1 MLKQEESLIVALD
14 YPTASE
20 ALALVDAL
28 GDAVVFYKVGMQ
40 LYYAAG
46 NAIITELK
54 KRNKKIFLDLKINDI
69 PETVSKVVAT
79 VIELGVEYLTLFTNE
94 AQIRAAA
101 NVVGKSN
108 SSLKLLN
115 VTVLTSEQSTFAEVN
130 ARATMSLKAGADG
143 LICSGLEVAE
153 LRQIHGV
160 SPILVTPGIRLAEAK
175 ADDQGTRSSGSAAR
189 TDTPRADD
197 QQRIVTPR
205 DAIRAGATNLV
216 VGRPI
221 TQAKDPRAAALKILE
236 EISSTAKA

>member
-1 MLKQEESLIVALD
+1 MRKPEESLIVALD
-14 YPTASE
+14 YPTAAE

-46 NAIITELK
+46 NAIIAELK

-69 PETVSKVVAT
+69 PETVAKAVASL
-79 VIELGVEYLTLFTNE
+79 IELGVEYLTLFTNE
-94 AQIRAAA
+94 AQIRAAVD
-101 NVVGKSN
+101 VVTKRH

-115 VTVLTSEQSTFAEVN
+115 VTVLTSQASTFDEVN
-130 ARATMSLKAGADG
+130 ARATMALAAGAHG

-153 LRQIHGV
+153 LRRIHGI
-160 SPILVTPGIRLAEAK
+160 SPILVTPGIRLANANT
-175 ADDQGTRSSGSAAR
+175 DDQGTRSSRSAAR
-189 TDTPRADD
+189 MDAPRADD

-205 DAIRAGATNLV
+205 DAIKAGATNLV

-221 TQAKDPRAAALKILE
+221 TQAQEPRA
-236 EISSTAKA
+236 TAKLILDEILAAKV

>member
-1 MLKQEESLIVALD
+1 MNETNQKLIVALD
-14 YPTASE
+14 YSSAAE

-40 LYYAAG
+40 LYFAAG
-46 NAIITELK
+46 NAIIAEVK

-69 PETVSKVVAT
+69 PETVSKAVASL
-79 VIELGVEYLTLFTNE
+79 IDLGVEYLTLFTDE

-101 NVVGKSN
+101 DVVAKRN

-115 VTVLTSEQSTFAEVN
+115 VTVLTSQASTFDEVN
-130 ARATMSLKAGADG
+130 ARATMALAAGAHG
-143 LICSGLEVAE
+143 LICSGLEAGE
-153 LRQIHGV
+153 LRRLHGPA
-160 SPILVTPGIRLAEAK
+160 PILVTPGIRPAMAE
-175 ADDQGTRSSGSAAR
+175 TN
-189 TDTPRADD
+189 D

-221 TQAKDPRAAALKILE
+221 TQAADPRKAAFAILE
-236 EISSTAKA
+236 EIKEAAH